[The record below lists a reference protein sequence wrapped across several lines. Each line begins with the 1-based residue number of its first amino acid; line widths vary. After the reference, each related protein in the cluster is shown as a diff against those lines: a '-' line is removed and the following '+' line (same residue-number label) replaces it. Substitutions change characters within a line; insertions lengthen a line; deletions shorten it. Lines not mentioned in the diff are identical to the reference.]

1 MYMKHPTWSKPDT
14 WSKPSYLSGE
24 TTSNLFEDNFRFEL
38 TEEQRRKHYLDIKSK
53 WKMSGNT

>member
-1 MYMKHPTWSKPDT
+1 MKHPTWSKPDT

-24 TTSNLFEDNFRFEL
+24 TTSNLFQDNFRFEL